1 MSCHWTAGA
10 ILALCLFPTTGGAED
25 ADDLQARIEHAAEL
39 NVTAPWEESQ
49 AVLEELQSELDRAT
63 PRQRARVTF
72 LQARNQALAGDYD
85 RAIELLDPLRRDGI
99 FPELR
104 LSAYRLSANAAIN
117 RDRFEDAYRFLR
129 EGLDL
134 IPEVDA
140 VEPRTKLLSLAAYAY
155 GSADESGRGI
165 EYAEQAVGMAK
176 DSGNARLQCVALA
189 ELSLAL
195 ERDGQTAKALET
207 RREGLDRCRVAGDPV
222 YMGTSTVALGEL
234 LVSQG
239 RIAEGLETIR
249 EGVSKTAEAGYRDGM
264 LNGRLSLAR
273 ALVEDGQLENA
284 EGVLEPLVA
293 QFEKL
298 EFWRNLDEAHRL
310 LARIAESRGEYA
322 DALEHY
328 KAAENAD
335 DLLLDRERAM
345 RVAYL
350 QVEFDTRRKEQQL
363 DLLQEQY
370 RVLDLQQESQR
381 QRRYLAFGGVA
392 ATTVIIL
399 LLLLLLARTRSDR
412 RHLLWLSQH
421 DGLTGLRN
429 HSSFFRRA
437 NEALAVCRHTGQP
450 FTLVVADI
458 DFFKQINDEYG
469 HDVGDRVLREIGELL
484 STVFWPQGIV
494 GRIGGEEFGMVL
506 PGMDRDQAR
515 DLIDE
520 FNARL
525 SPLTE
530 EGAVIDLTLSY
541 GIAETQDEIT
551 VERLRRFGDQAL
563 YEAKRRGRNCV
574 VDAAEVTDEAAV
586 KIPMNRRADD
596 PA

>member
-1 MSCHWTAGA
+1 MPCHRIAGA
-10 ILALCLFPTTGGAED
+10 ILAFCFLPATGGTED

-63 PRQRARVTF
+63 PRQRGRVA
-72 LQARNQALAGDYD
+72 LLMARNQALAGNYD
-85 RAIELLDPLRRDGI
+85 RAIERLDPLRRNET
-99 FPELR
+99 FPDLQ
-104 LSAYRLSANAAIN
+104 LSAFRLSANAAIN

-134 IPEVDA
+134 IPEVEA
-140 VEPRTKLLSLAAYAY
+140 VEPRIKLLSLAAYAY
-155 GSADESGRGI
+155 GSAGESGRGI
-165 EYAEQAVGMAK
+165 EYAEQAFAMAEA
-176 DSGNARLQCVALA
+176 SGNPRLQCVALA

-195 ERDGQTAKALET
+195 ERDGQTAEALEM
-207 RREGLDRCRVAGDPV
+207 RREGLDQCRVADDPV
-222 YMGTSTVALGEL
+222 YLGTSTVALGEL
-234 LVSQG
+234 LVSQD

-249 EGVSKTAEAGYRDGM
+249 EGVSKTEEAGYRDGM

-273 ALVEDGQLENA
+273 ALVEDSQLEHA
-284 EGVLEPLVA
+284 KDILEPLVE

-298 EFWRNLDEAHRL
+298 EFWRNLDESHRL
-310 LARIAESRGEYA
+310 LSRIAESRGEYA

-350 QVEFDTRRKEQQL
+350 QVEFDMRRKEQQF

-370 RVLDLQQESQR
+370 RVLELRQESQR
-381 QRRYLAFGGVA
+381 QRRYLAFGGVG
-392 ATTVIIL
+392 ATTIIML

-437 NEALAVCRHTGQP
+437 NEALAVCRHARQP

-458 DFFKQINDEYG
+458 DFFKQINDEHG
-469 HDVGDRVLREIGELL
+469 HDMGDWVLREIGELL
-484 STVFWPQGIV
+484 RSVFWPQGIV
-494 GRIGGEEFGMVL
+494 GRIGGEEFGMAL
-506 PGMDRDQAR
+506 PGMKRDQAR
-515 DLIDE
+515 NLIEE

-530 EGAVIDLTLSY
+530 EGAVIELTLSY
-541 GIAETQDEIT
+541 GIAETQEEIS

-574 VDAAEVTDEAAV
+574 VDAAEVTEEVAV
-586 KIPMNRRADD
+586 QVPMNRRSDD
-596 PA
+596 PE